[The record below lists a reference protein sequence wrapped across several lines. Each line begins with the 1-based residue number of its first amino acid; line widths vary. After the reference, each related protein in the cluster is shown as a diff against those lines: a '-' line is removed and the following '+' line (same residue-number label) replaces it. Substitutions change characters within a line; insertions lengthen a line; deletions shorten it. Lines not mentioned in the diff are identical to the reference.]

1 MTNQDH
7 EHITNTFKQLLSNR
21 KTTAYQ
27 IAKKTGIDKTYLSK
41 LSSGA
46 IAKPG
51 KDKLIKIAQALNIE
65 LEQLQKVF
73 SEPEEVIEEF
83 GLDNN
88 MQLNF
93 SQVITPLQDWGSAPT
108 AIVCYE
114 RSTEIQTLK
123 QWIDGQGCRL
133 VTLFGLGG
141 IGKTTVAM
149 EIARQL
155 KSEFDYVFWRT
166 VSEVSLIEIIIQDAL
181 RLFSNK
187 KPPITIT
194 QQITKL
200 LQYLQ
205 THRCL
210 LILDGIETILA
221 TGSSLQPYQ
230 NGYQAYGELLRQVAQ
245 KQHQSCLLLVS
256 DEKPRDIAIWE
267 SASTLIHS
275 YQLQGSTKVGYR
287 ILADKQ
293 IPQSSAWDELITV
306 YQGHPLA
313 LKIVATL
320 INELFNGDVS
330 QFLRQN
336 TLFLGDL
343 QFILHQQYQRLG
355 DKEKNILNTI
365 AETDKPLSLQE
376 LTVQYATQLRCS
388 EIMDCLNSLKRRS
401 LLEIDKNNQVSFYS
415 IQPVVRKYIK
425 SQS

>member
-1 MTNQDH
+1 MTNQNCDRIA
-7 EHITNTFKQLLSNR
+7 ETFKQLLSKQNIN
-21 KTTAYQ
+21 AYR
-27 IAKKTGIDKTYLSK
+27 IAKETGIDKSYLSK

-51 KDKLIKIAQALNIE
+51 KDKLIKIAQALDIE
-65 LEQLQKVF
+65 LEQLEKVF
-73 SEPEEVIEEF
+73 SEPEMVIQEF
-83 GLDNN
+83 DLANIQLD
-88 MQLNF
+88 
-93 SQVITPLQDWGSAPT
+93 SAQVIVPRQDWGAAPDN
-108 AIVCYE
+108 IICYE
-114 RSTEIQTLK
+114 RSTEINTIK
-123 QWIDGQGCRL
+123 KWIEEQDCRL

-155 KSEFDYVFWRT
+155 KSEFEYVFWRT
-166 VSEVSLIEIIIQDAL
+166 LSEASLIEIVIQDAL

-200 LQYLQ
+200 LEYLQ
-205 THRCL
+205 KHRCL
-210 LILDGIETILA
+210 LILDGIETILG

-230 NGYQAYGELLRQVAQ
+230 NGHQAYGELLRQVAQ

-256 DEKPRDIAIWE
+256 DEKPREIAIWE
-267 SASTLIHS
+267 SASALIHS

-355 DKEKNILNTI
+355 DKEKNILSTL
-365 AETDKPLSLQE
+365 AQTDKPFSLQE

-401 LLEIDKNNQVSFYS
+401 LLEIDEKNQLNFYS
-415 IQPVVRKYIK
+415 IQPVVRKYIR

>member
-1 MTNQDH
+1 MTIDPQ
-7 EHITNTFKQLLSNR
+7 HIAETFKQLLSKRNIN
-21 KTTAYQ
+21 AYR
-27 IAKKTGIDKTYLSK
+27 IAKETGIDKTYLSK

-51 KDKLIKIAQALNIE
+51 KDKLMKIAQALDIE
-65 LEQLQKVF
+65 LEQLEKVF
-73 SEPEEVIEEF
+73 SKPDLVIQEF
-83 GLDNN
+83 DLANV
-88 MQLNF
+88 QLNS
-93 SQVITPLQDWGSAPT
+93 SQAVTTREDWGSAPDN
-108 AIVCYE
+108 IICYG
-114 RSTEIQTLK
+114 RSTEINTIK
-123 QWIDGQGCRL
+123 EWIEMQDCRL

-166 VSEVSLIEIIIQDAL
+166 LSDISLIEIIVQDAL
-181 RLFSNK
+181 KLFSNK

-205 THRCL
+205 SHRCL

-230 NGYQAYGELLRQVAQ
+230 NGHQAYGELLRQVAQ
-245 KQHQSCLLLVS
+245 KRHQSCLFLIS
-256 DEKPRDIAIWE
+256 NEKPRGIAIWE
-267 SASTLIHS
+267 STSTLINS

-293 IPQSSAWDELITV
+293 IPQSSAWDELISA

-355 DKEKNILNTI
+355 NNEKNILNTI
-365 AETDKPLSLQE
+365 AETDQPLSLQE
-376 LTVQYATQLRCS
+376 LTARYATQLRCS
-388 EIMDCLNSLKRRS
+388 EIMDCLNSLKWRS
-401 LLEIDKNNQVSFYS
+401 LLEIDENNQLNFYS
-415 IQPVVRKYIK
+415 IQPVVRKYIR

>member
-1 MTNQDH
+1 VTNQNRDRIA
-7 EHITNTFKQLLSNR
+7 ETFKQLLSKRNIN
-21 KTTAYQ
+21 AYR
-27 IAKKTGIDKTYLSK
+27 IAKETGIDKTYLSK

-51 KDKLIKIAQALNIE
+51 NDKLIKIAQALDIE
-65 LEQLQKVF
+65 LEQLEKVF
-73 SEPEEVIEEF
+73 NEPEMAIQEF
-83 GLDNN
+83 GLDNI
-88 MQLNF
+88 QLNDP
-93 SQVITPLQDWGSAPT
+93 QVVMQRQDWGSAPDS
-108 AIVCYE
+108 IICYE
-114 RSTEIQTLK
+114 RSTEINTIK
-123 QWIDGQGCRL
+123 EWIEEQDCRL

-166 VSEVSLIEIIIQDAL
+166 LSDVSLIEIIIQDAL

-205 THRCL
+205 SHRCL

-256 DEKPRDIAIWE
+256 NEKPRDIAIWE
-267 SASTLIHS
+267 STSASIHS

-343 QFILHQQYQRLG
+343 QFILHEQYQRLS
-355 DKEKNILNTI
+355 DHEKNILNTI

-376 LTVQYATQLRCS
+376 LTAQYATQLRCS
-388 EIMDCLNSLKRRS
+388 QIMDCLNSLKRRS
-401 LLEIDKNNQVSFYS
+401 LLEIDENNQLNFYS

>member
-1 MTNQDH
+1 VTNQNRDRIA
-7 EHITNTFKQLLSNR
+7 ETFKQLLSKRNIN
-21 KTTAYQ
+21 AYR
-27 IAKKTGIDKTYLSK
+27 IAKETGLDKTYLSK

-51 KDKLIKIAQALNIE
+51 KDKLIKIAQALDIE
-65 LEQLQKVF
+65 PEQLQKVF
-73 SEPEEVIEEF
+73 NEPEMAIQEF
-83 GLDNN
+83 GLDGV
-88 MQLNF
+88 QLNDP
-93 SQVITPLQDWGSAPT
+93 QVVTPRQDWGSAPDN
-108 AIVCYE
+108 IICYE
-114 RSTEIQTLK
+114 RSTEINTIK
-123 QWIDGQGCRL
+123 QWIEGQDCRL

-155 KSEFDYVFWRT
+155 KSEFDYVLWRT
-166 VSEVSLIEIIIQDAL
+166 LSEVSLIEIIIQDAL
-181 RLFSNK
+181 RLFSSK
-187 KPPITIT
+187 KPPIVTIT

-200 LQYLQ
+200 LQHLQ
-205 THRCL
+205 KHRCL

-230 NGYQAYGELLRQVAQ
+230 NGYQAYGELLRQAAQ

-256 DEKPRDIAIWE
+256 DEKPRDVAIWE
-267 SASTLIHS
+267 SASTSIHS

-293 IPQSSAWDELITV
+293 LPQSSAWDELISV

-343 QFILHQQYQRLG
+343 EFILHQQYQRLG
-355 DKEKNILNTI
+355 DHEKKILNTI

-376 LTVQYATQLRCS
+376 LTAQYATQLRCS
-388 EIMDCLNSLKRRS
+388 QIMDCLNSLKRRS
-401 LLEIDKNNQVSFYS
+401 LLEIDGNNQLNFYS
-415 IQPVVRKYIK
+415 IQPVVRKYIR

>member
-1 MTNQDH
+1 VTNQNRDRIA
-7 EHITNTFKQLLSNR
+7 ETFKQLLSKRNIN
-21 KTTAYQ
+21 AYR
-27 IAKKTGIDKTYLSK
+27 IAKETGIDKTYLSK

-51 KDKLIKIAQALNIE
+51 NDKLIKIAQALDIE
-65 LEQLQKVF
+65 LEQLEKVF
-73 SEPEEVIEEF
+73 NEPEMAIQEF
-83 GLDNN
+83 GLDNI
-88 MQLNF
+88 QLNDP
-93 SQVITPLQDWGSAPT
+93 QVVMQRQDWGSAPDS
-108 AIVCYE
+108 IICYE
-114 RSTEIQTLK
+114 RSTEINTIK
-123 QWIDGQGCRL
+123 EWIEEQDCRL

-166 VSEVSLIEIIIQDAL
+166 LSDVSLIEIIIQDAL

-205 THRCL
+205 SHRCL

-256 DEKPRDIAIWE
+256 NEKPRDIAIWE
-267 SASTLIHS
+267 STSASIHS

-343 QFILHQQYQRLG
+343 QFILHQQYQRLS
-355 DKEKNILNTI
+355 DHEKNILNTI

-376 LTVQYATQLRCS
+376 LTAQYATQLRCS
-388 EIMDCLNSLKRRS
+388 QIMDCLNSLKRRS
-401 LLEIDKNNQVSFYS
+401 LLEIDENNQLNFYS

>member
-1 MTNQDH
+1 VTNQNRDRIA
-7 EHITNTFKQLLSNR
+7 ETFKQLLSKRNIN
-21 KTTAYQ
+21 AYR
-27 IAKKTGIDKTYLSK
+27 IAKETGIDKTYLSK

-51 KDKLIKIAQALNIE
+51 KDKLIKIAQALDIE

-73 SEPEEVIEEF
+73 SEPEMVIQEF
-83 GLDNN
+83 GLDNI
-88 MQLNF
+88 QLNDP
-93 SQVITPLQDWGSAPT
+93 QVVMQRQDWGSAPDS
-108 AIVCYE
+108 IICYE
-114 RSTEIQTLK
+114 RSTEINTIK
-123 QWIDGQGCRL
+123 EWIEEQDCRL

-166 VSEVSLIEIIIQDAL
+166 LSDVSLIEIIIQDAL

-205 THRCL
+205 SHRCL

-256 DEKPRDIAIWE
+256 NEKPRDIAIWE
-267 SASTLIHS
+267 STSASIHS

-343 QFILHQQYQRLG
+343 QFILHQQYQRLS
-355 DKEKNILNTI
+355 DHEKNILNTI

-376 LTVQYATQLRCS
+376 LTAQYATQLRCS
-388 EIMDCLNSLKRRS
+388 QIMDCLNSLKRRS
-401 LLEIDKNNQVSFYS
+401 LLEIDENNQLNFYS

>member
-1 MTNQDH
+1 MPNQNRDRIA
-7 EHITNTFKQLLSNR
+7 ETFKQLLSKQNIN
-21 KTTAYQ
+21 AYR
-27 IAKKTGIDKTYLSK
+27 IAKETGIDKTYLSK

-51 KDKLIKIAQALNIE
+51 KDKLIKIAQALDIE
-65 LEQLQKVF
+65 LEQLEKVF
-73 SEPEEVIEEF
+73 KEPEVAIQEF
-83 GLDNN
+83 GLENV
-88 MQLNF
+88 QLNAAEI
-93 SQVITPLQDWGSAPT
+93 ITPQQDWGSAPDN
-108 AIVCYE
+108 IICYE
-114 RSTEIQTLK
+114 RNTEINTIK
-123 QWIDGQGCRL
+123 QWIEEQDSRL

-155 KSEFDYVFWRT
+155 KPEFDYVFWRT
-166 VSEVSLIEIIIQDAL
+166 LSEVSLIEIIIQDAL

-205 THRCL
+205 KHRCL

-230 NGYQAYGELLRQVAQ
+230 NGHQAYGELFRQVAQ

-267 SASTLIHS
+267 CASTLIHS

-293 IPQSSAWDELITV
+293 IPQSAAWDELITV

-320 INELFNGDVS
+320 INELFNGDVA

-355 DKEKNILNTI
+355 NNEKNILNTI
-365 AETDKPLSLQE
+365 AETDQPLSLQQ

-401 LLEIDKNNQVSFYS
+401 LLEIDEKNQLNFYS
-415 IQPVVRKYIK
+415 IQPVVRKYIR
-425 SQS
+425 SQG

>member
-1 MTNQDH
+1 VTNHNH
-7 EHITNTFKQLLSNR
+7 EQITNTFKQLLSKR

-83 GLDNN
+83 GLDN
-88 MQLNF
+88 MQSNF
-93 SQVITPLQDWGSAPT
+93 SQVIMPIQDWGSAPT

-114 RSTEIQTLK
+114 RSTEINTIK
-123 QWIDGQGCRL
+123 QWIEEQDCRL

-166 VSEVSLIEIIIQDAL
+166 LSEVSLIEIIIQDAL

-194 QQITKL
+194 HQITKL

-205 THRCL
+205 KHRCL

-293 IPQSSAWDELITV
+293 IPQSSAWGELITV

-388 EIMDCLNSLKRRS
+388 EIMDCLSSLKRRS
-401 LLEIDKNNQVSFYS
+401 LLEIDKNNQLSFYS

>member
-1 MTNQDH
+1 VTNQDH
-7 EHITNTFKQLLSNR
+7 EHSTNTFKQLLSKR

-83 GLDNN
+83 GLDN
-88 MQLNF
+88 MQSNF

-114 RSTEIQTLK
+114 RSTEINTIK
-123 QWIDGQGCRL
+123 QWIEEQDCRL

-166 VSEVSLIEIIIQDAL
+166 LSEVSLIEIIIQDAL

-194 QQITKL
+194 HQITKL

-205 THRCL
+205 KHRCL

-230 NGYQAYGELLRQVAQ
+230 NGCQAYGELLRQVAQ

-267 SASTLIHS
+267 STSALIHS

-293 IPQSSAWDELITV
+293 IPQSSAWNELITV

-355 DKEKNILNTI
+355 DREKNILKTL

-376 LTVQYATQLRCS
+376 LTLQYATQLRCS
-388 EIMDCLNSLKRRS
+388 EIMNCLNSLKRRS
-401 LLEIDKNNQVSFYS
+401 LLEIDQNNRVSFYS

>member
-7 EHITNTFKQLLSNR
+7 EHSTNTFKQLLSKR

-83 GLDNN
+83 GLDN
-88 MQLNF
+88 MQSNF

-114 RSTEIQTLK
+114 RSTEINTIK
-123 QWIDGQGCRL
+123 QWIEEQDCRL

-155 KSEFDYVFWRT
+155 KSEFDYLFWRT
-166 VSEVSLIEIIIQDAL
+166 LSEVSLIEIIIQDAL

-194 QQITKL
+194 HQITKL

-205 THRCL
+205 KHRCL

-230 NGYQAYGELLRQVAQ
+230 NGCQAYGELLRQVAQ

-267 SASTLIHS
+267 STSALIHS

-293 IPQSSAWDELITV
+293 IPQSSAWNELITV

-355 DKEKNILNTI
+355 DREKNILKTL

-376 LTVQYATQLRCS
+376 LTLQYATQLRCS
-388 EIMDCLNSLKRRS
+388 EIMNCLNSLKRRS
-401 LLEIDKNNQVSFYS
+401 LLEIDQNNRVSFYS

>member
-1 MTNQDH
+1 VTNPNRDRIA
-7 EHITNTFKQLLSNR
+7 ETFKQLLSKRNIN
-21 KTTAYQ
+21 AYR
-27 IAKKTGIDKTYLSK
+27 IAKETGIDKTYLSK

-51 KDKLIKIAQALNIE
+51 KDKLIKIAQVLDIE
-65 LEQLQKVF
+65 LEQLEKVF
-73 SEPEEVIEEF
+73 HESEMVIQE
-83 GLDNN
+83 LDLANI
-88 MQLNF
+88 QLN
-93 SQVITPLQDWGSAPT
+93 SPQVITPRQDWGSAPDN
-108 AIVCYE
+108 IICYE
-114 RSTEIQTLK
+114 RSTEINTIK
-123 QWIDGQGCRL
+123 EWIEEQDCRL

-155 KSEFDYVFWRT
+155 KSEFDYIFWR
-166 VSEVSLIEIIIQDAL
+166 SLSDVSLIEIIIQDAL

-205 THRCL
+205 KHHCL
-210 LILDGIETILA
+210 LILDSIETILA
-221 TGSSLQPYQ
+221 TGNSLQPYQ

-256 DEKPRDIAIWE
+256 NEKPRDIAIWE
-267 SASTLIHS
+267 SASSLLHS
-275 YQLQGSTKVGYR
+275 YQLQGSTKVAHR

-293 IPQSSAWDELITV
+293 IPQSSAWDELISA

-355 DKEKNILNTI
+355 NHEKNILHTI
-365 AETDKPLSLQE
+365 AETDQPLSLQE
-376 LTVQYATQLRCS
+376 LTAQYATQLRCS
-388 EIMDCLNSLKRRS
+388 EIMNCLNSLKRRS
-401 LLEIDKNNQVSFYS
+401 LLEINENNQFYFYS
-415 IQPVVRKYIK
+415 IQPVVRKYIR

>member
-1 MTNQDH
+1 MTNQDRDRIA
-7 EHITNTFKQLLSNR
+7 ETFKQLLSKRNIN
-21 KTTAYQ
+21 AYR
-27 IAKKTGIDKTYLSK
+27 IAKETGIDKTYLSK

-51 KDKLIKIAQALNIE
+51 QDKLIKIAQVLDIE
-65 LEQLQKVF
+65 LEQLEKVF
-73 SEPEEVIEEF
+73 SEPEIVIREF
-83 GLDNN
+83 GLDDI
-88 MQLNF
+88 QLN
-93 SQVITPLQDWGSAPT
+93 SPQVITPRQDWGSAPDS
-108 AIVCYE
+108 IICYE
-114 RSTEIQTLK
+114 RSTEINTIK
-123 QWIDGQGCRL
+123 QWIEGQDCRL

-205 THRCL
+205 KHRCL
-210 LILDGIETILA
+210 LILDGIETILG
-221 TGSSLQPYQ
+221 TGNSLQPYQ
-230 NGYQAYGELLRQVAQ
+230 NGYRAYGELLRQVVQ

-256 DEKPRDIAIWE
+256 HEKPRDIAIWE

-275 YQLQGSTKVGYR
+275 YQLQGSTEVGYR

-320 INELFNGDVS
+320 INELFNGDVA

-355 DKEKNILNTI
+355 DNEKNILNTI

-376 LTVQYATQLRCS
+376 LTARYATQLRCS

-401 LLEIDKNNQVSFYS
+401 LLEIDENNQLNFYS

>member
-7 EHITNTFKQLLSNR
+7 EHSTNTFKQLLSKR

-83 GLDNN
+83 GLDN
-88 MQLNF
+88 MQSNF

-114 RSTEIQTLK
+114 RSTEINTIK
-123 QWIDGQGCRL
+123 QWIEEQDCRL

-166 VSEVSLIEIIIQDAL
+166 LSEVSLIEIIIQDAL

-194 QQITKL
+194 HQITKL

-205 THRCL
+205 KHRCL

-230 NGYQAYGELLRQVAQ
+230 NGCQAYGELLRQVAQ

-267 SASTLIHS
+267 STSALIHS

-293 IPQSSAWDELITV
+293 IPQSSAWNELITV

-355 DKEKNILNTI
+355 DREKNILKTL

-376 LTVQYATQLRCS
+376 LTLQYATQLRCS
-388 EIMDCLNSLKRRS
+388 EIMNCLNSLKRRS
-401 LLEIDKNNQVSFYS
+401 LLEIDQNNRVSFYS

>member
-7 EHITNTFKQLLSNR
+7 EHSTNTFKQLLSKR

-73 SEPEEVIEEF
+73 SEPEEVMEEF
-83 GLDNN
+83 GLDN
-88 MQLNF
+88 MQSNF

-114 RSTEIQTLK
+114 RSTEINTIK
-123 QWIDGQGCRL
+123 QWIEEQDCRL

-166 VSEVSLIEIIIQDAL
+166 LSEVSLIEIIIQDAL

-194 QQITKL
+194 HQITKL

-205 THRCL
+205 KHRCL

-230 NGYQAYGELLRQVAQ
+230 NGCQAYGELLRQVAQ

-267 SASTLIHS
+267 STSALIHS

-293 IPQSSAWDELITV
+293 IPQSSAWNELITV

-355 DKEKNILNTI
+355 DREKNILKTL

-376 LTVQYATQLRCS
+376 LTLQYATQLRCS
-388 EIMDCLNSLKRRS
+388 EIMNCLNSLKRRS
-401 LLEIDKNNQVSFYS
+401 LLEIDQNNRVSFYS

>member
-1 MTNQDH
+1 VTNQDH
-7 EHITNTFKQLLSNR
+7 EQITNTFKQLLSKR

-83 GLDNN
+83 GLDN
-88 MQLNF
+88 MQSNF
-93 SQVITPLQDWGSAPT
+93 SQVIMPIQDWGSAPT

-114 RSTEIQTLK
+114 RSTEINTIK
-123 QWIDGQGCRL
+123 QWIEEQDCRL

-166 VSEVSLIEIIIQDAL
+166 LSEVSLIEIIIQDAL

-194 QQITKL
+194 HQITKL

-205 THRCL
+205 KHRCL

-293 IPQSSAWDELITV
+293 IPQSSAWGELITV

-388 EIMDCLNSLKRRS
+388 EIMDCLSSLKRRS
-401 LLEIDKNNQVSFYS
+401 LLEIDKNNQLSFYS

>member
-1 MTNQDH
+1 VTNQNRDRIA
-7 EHITNTFKQLLSNR
+7 ETFKQLLSKRNIN
-21 KTTAYQ
+21 AYR
-27 IAKKTGIDKTYLSK
+27 IAKETGIDKTYLSK

-51 KDKLIKIAQALNIE
+51 NDKLIKIAQALDIE
-65 LEQLQKVF
+65 LEQLEKVF
-73 SEPEEVIEEF
+73 NEPEMAIQEF
-83 GLDNN
+83 GLDNI
-88 MQLNF
+88 QLNDP
-93 SQVITPLQDWGSAPT
+93 QVVMQRQDWGSAPDS
-108 AIVCYE
+108 IICYE
-114 RSTEIQTLK
+114 RSTEINTIK
-123 QWIDGQGCRL
+123 EWIEEQDCRL

-166 VSEVSLIEIIIQDAL
+166 LSDVSLIEIIIQDAL

-205 THRCL
+205 SHRCL

-256 DEKPRDIAIWE
+256 NEKPRDIAIWE
-267 SASTLIHS
+267 STSASIHS

-343 QFILHQQYQRLG
+343 QFILHQQYQRLS
-355 DKEKNILNTI
+355 DHEKNILNTI

-376 LTVQYATQLRCS
+376 LTAQYATQLRCS
-388 EIMDCLNSLKRRS
+388 QIMDCLNSLKRRS
-401 LLEIDKNNQVSFYS
+401 LLEINENNQLNFYS

>member
-1 MTNQDH
+1 VTNQDH